1 MQARLAIQ
9 HGKRVWLLR
18 SLVESQDWAQSYGAR
33 RGAVAVD
40 TVEDVIAD
48 LVSADRIRDAAR
60 QRQQLALDV
69 L

>member
-18 SLVESQDWAQSYGAR
+18 SLVESQDWAQSYVARHGAIE
-33 RGAVAVD
+33 VA
-40 TVEDVIAD
+40 TIEDVIAD
-48 LVSADRIRDAAR
+48 LVDADRIRDAAR
-60 QRQQLALDV
+60 QQQQLALDV